1 MNPKILKI
9 LNPILLLTVI
19 FTLVGVVG
27 YNITE
32 LEPWRQL
39 HFISGALFFLAAILH
54 LILNWGWVKAS
65 YLKRKK
71 AGK

>member
-1 MNPKILKI
+1 MNHKILKI
-9 LNPILLLTVI
+9 LNPILFLTVI
-19 FTLVGVVG
+19 FTLLGLLG
-27 YNITE
+27 YKTTE
-32 LEPWRQL
+32 TDLWYKL
-39 HFISGALFFLAAILH
+39 HIISGTLFFLAAILH

>member
-1 MNPKILKI
+1 MNIKILKV
-9 LNPILLLTVI
+9 LNPILLLTVV
-19 FTLVGVVG
+19 FTMVGLVG

-32 LEPWRQL
+32 LEHWRTL
-39 HFISGALFFLAAILH
+39 HFISGSLFFLAAILH

-71 AGK
+71 SGK